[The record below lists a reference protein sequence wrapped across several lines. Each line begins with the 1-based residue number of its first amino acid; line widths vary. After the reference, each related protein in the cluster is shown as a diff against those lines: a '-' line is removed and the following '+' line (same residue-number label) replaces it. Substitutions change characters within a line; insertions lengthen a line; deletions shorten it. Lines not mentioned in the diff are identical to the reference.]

1 MSSTNGSTGLRTK
14 RKRARA
20 PGGGTA
26 RRCLRRDARARPS
39 APSRR
44 NRQQAAREAGEQI
57 DTGEA
62 GPLAVGREQ
71 LLGVRGVTP
80 ATGEGRAELDQTEVA
95 DEAAVETA
103 QSFQEDDADRPRP
116 KTTLPLEPRG
126 DRRGVDRRE
135 PLEVDCATE
144 ADDRSRLAC
153 GESQPLQLGRSESPE
168 SFDARRRTQAPCLFR
183 HLPDHSPLD
192 RASPP

>member
-103 QSFQEDDADRPRP
+103 QSFQEDD
-116 KTTLPLEPRG
+116 
-126 DRRGVDRRE
+126 RRE